1 MRVIG
6 LAGWSGAGK
15 TTVLSRLIPLLSAR
29 GLSVS
34 TMKHAHE
41 GFDVD
46 RPGKDSYIHRE
57 AGASEV
63 LIASA
68 RRFVLMHELRGGA
81 QPSLAELL
89 VRMGSCDLVIIEGF
103 KNAPHAKIE
112 IHRKIAGKP
121 FLFPQDARIVALA
134 SDERPAHCPLP
145 HAALDDTP
153 AILELVL
160 SHAEPLGRTLERLG
174 RLPAGRSKRR
184 NGPTQQ

>member
-6 LAGWSGAGK
+6 LAGWSGSGK

-34 TMKHAHE
+34 TIKHAHE

-68 RRFVLMHELRGGA
+68 RRFVLMHELRGA
-81 QPSLAELL
+81 AEPSLAELL
-89 VRMGSCDLVIIEGF
+89 LRIGRCDLIIIEGF
-103 KNAPHAKIE
+103 KTAPHAKIE
-112 IHRKIAGKP
+112 IHRKLAGKP
-121 FLFPQDARIVALA
+121 FLFPRDAHIVALA
-134 SDERPAHCPLP
+134 SDVRPANCPLP
-145 HAALDDTP
+145 YAALDDTP
-153 AILELVL
+153 AILALVL
-160 SHAEPLGRTLERLG
+160 SYAEPLQPTLERLG
-174 RLPAGRSKRR
+174 RPPADPSKRQD
-184 NGPTQQ
+184 GPTQQ